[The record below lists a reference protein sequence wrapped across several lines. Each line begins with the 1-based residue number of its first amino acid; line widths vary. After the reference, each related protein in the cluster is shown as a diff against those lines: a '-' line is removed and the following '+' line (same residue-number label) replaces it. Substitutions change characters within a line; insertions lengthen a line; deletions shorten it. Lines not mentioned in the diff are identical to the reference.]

1 MWIFLHCFVCNAV
14 KHTCT
19 QFSRLHFVHSDECF
33 KNRFCGKCTPKL
45 TLWSRAT
52 QARGG
57 KHLSEDGSFRITP
70 AGLLS
75 EEWGCQILGS
85 VSSAWLELVMLEA
98 VLLTYLLE
106 NQVLFHCT
114 PLWNGMIC
122 WLSGQI
128 SEVLSSWPTTVI
140 TFDNVGK
147 VDSSHDTGSSHKLFC
162 IDWDEVE
169 SGRWWN
175 DITWEILLKQISM
188 TYLGI

>member
-106 NQVLFHCT
+106 NQVLVHCT
-114 PLWNGMIC
+114 PYEMGWYVDCLDKF
-122 WLSGQI
+122 LRSY
-128 SEVLSSWPTTVI
+128 LADLLI

-147 VDSSHDTGSSHKLFC
+147 VDSSYDTGSSHKLFC

-175 DITWEILLKQISM
+175 DITWEILLKQIST